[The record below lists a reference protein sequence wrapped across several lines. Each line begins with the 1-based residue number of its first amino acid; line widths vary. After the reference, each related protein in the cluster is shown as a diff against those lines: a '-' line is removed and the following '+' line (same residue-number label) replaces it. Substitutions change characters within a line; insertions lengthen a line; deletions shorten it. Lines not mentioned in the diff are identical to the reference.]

1 MDDLRI
7 GSLGPVELPAG
18 HAKEYPK
25 KRPKPRHVE
34 SEDGPVD
41 QVTLHS
47 TDETDGETDAPPP
60 GYSPPPSEG

>member
-7 GSLGPVELPAG
+7 GSLGSVELPPG

-25 KRPKPRHVE
+25 KRPKSRHVE

-47 TDETDGETDAPPP
+47 TDETDAPPP